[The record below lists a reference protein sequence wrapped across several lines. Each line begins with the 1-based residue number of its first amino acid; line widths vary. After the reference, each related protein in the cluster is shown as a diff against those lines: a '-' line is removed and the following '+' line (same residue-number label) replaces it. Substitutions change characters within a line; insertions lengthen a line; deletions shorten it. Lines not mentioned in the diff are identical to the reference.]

1 EDLRRWF
8 IQQEMDLLRFRFSIL
23 PKDKVQ
29 NFLQDSHL
37 HFEAISDE
45 EKILREQDIIAS
57 SPSLSGVKWES
68 ESVYKIPFAD
78 ALDLFK
84 GRKVYLEDGLAY
96 VPLKDIVAIIL
107 NEFRATLSKALALT
121 LPTRMCMCFVL
132 GLLFLTVAKTMLA
145 SDSQRFRLVCLQSA
159 GIKEETCTTNFLWLL
174 KSFCLLFSVLEHY
187 MESFDDAKMGRRQ
200 CKSAYNIIKNKTT
213 PESSPQPT
221 PKSDYCNADK
231 AEENDLKKSLMK
243 MLEEAFEEKMK
254 NVSKEIGENTNKK
267 LEEINK
273 EIEEKKSKKLEEMNN
288 EIEEKKNKKLEEMN
302 NEIEEKKNKRVE
314 EMNKEIEE
322 KRNKKLQELDK
333 EIEEKINKKLKEM
346 NKEIEEKTNK
356 KLEEINKVIEEKT
369 NKKMEDLKKVLKES
383 QDNQQKTIKHM
394 KETTQDIKIE
404 IEKLKKTLSEGML
417 EIEKLSKRSGNTD
430 ASITNRIQEMEDRIS
445 NVEDTIEEIDSTV
458 KENTKTKK
466 AIKQNVQEIWDTM
479 KRPNIRIIG
488 IEEGEEY
495 QLKGTENIFNKI
507 IEENFPNLKKEP
519 PIKIQ
524 EAYRTPN
531 RLDPQKKSSR
541 HIIIKT
547 LNIQNKE
554 RILRAAKEKGQ
565 LTYKGRPIR
574 ITPDF
579 SMETLQARRSWSDII
594 QTLRDHRCQ
603 PRIIYPAKLSI
614 TIDGVNKTF
623 QDKTRFEQYLSTNP
637 ALQKALE
644 GRFQPKE
651 PRYTHE
657 NKGNR

>member
-1 EDLRRWF
+1 NIIDTLRLDSGPIECEEDRKSGLK
-8 IQQEMDLLRFRFSIL
+8 ETDVHRFLHRSTRTAVD
-23 PKDKVQ
+23 KD
-29 NFLQDSHL
+29 DSRAPRPHWTKGPTL
-37 HFEAISDE
+37 A
-45 EKILREQDIIAS
+45 
-57 SPSLSGVKWES
+57 PLSE
-68 ESVYKIPFAD
+68 
-78 ALDLFK
+78 
-84 GRKVYLEDGLAY
+84 
-96 VPLKDIVAIIL
+96 
-107 NEFRATLSKALALT
+107 
-121 LPTRMCMCFVL
+121 
-132 GLLFLTVAKTMLA
+132 
-145 SDSQRFRLVCLQSA
+145 
-159 GIKEETCTTNFLWLL
+159 
-174 KSFCLLFSVLEHY
+174 
-187 MESFDDAKMGRRQ
+187 AKMGRRQ

-213 PESSPQPT
+213 PESSPPPT
-221 PKSDYCNADK
+221 PQSDYCNADK

-254 NVSKEIGENTNKK
+254 NINKEIGENTNKK

-273 EIEEKKSKKLEEMNN
+273 EIEEKKNKKLEEMNN

-333 EIEEKINKKLKEM
+333 EMDEKINKKLKEM

-369 NKKMEDLKKVLKES
+369 NKKLDEINKEIEDKTNKKLEKINKEIDGKITKELEEMKKEIEEKVNRKWGEIKKLEEKKNKRLEEMNKENEEKTNKKMEDLKKVLKES
-383 QDNQQKTIKHM
+383 QDNHQKTIKHM

-531 RLDPQKKSSR
+531 RLDPQKKSSH

-651 PRYTHE
+651 TRYTHE

>member
-1 EDLRRWF
+1 
-8 IQQEMDLLRFRFSIL
+8 
-23 PKDKVQ
+23 
-29 NFLQDSHL
+29 
-37 HFEAISDE
+37 
-45 EKILREQDIIAS
+45 
-57 SPSLSGVKWES
+57 
-68 ESVYKIPFAD
+68 
-78 ALDLFK
+78 
-84 GRKVYLEDGLAY
+84 
-96 VPLKDIVAIIL
+96 
-107 NEFRATLSKALALT
+107 
-121 LPTRMCMCFVL
+121 
-132 GLLFLTVAKTMLA
+132 
-145 SDSQRFRLVCLQSA
+145 
-159 GIKEETCTTNFLWLL
+159 
-174 KSFCLLFSVLEHY
+174 
-187 MESFDDAKMGRRQ
+187 
-200 CKSAYNIIKNKTT
+200 
-213 PESSPQPT
+213 
-221 PKSDYCNADK
+221 
-231 AEENDLKKSLMK
+231 
-243 MLEEAFEEKMK
+243 
-254 NVSKEIGENTNKK
+254 
-267 LEEINK
+267 
-273 EIEEKKSKKLEEMNN
+273 MNN

-333 EIEEKINKKLKEM
+333 EMEEKINKKLKEM

-356 KLEEINKVIEEKT
+356 KLEEINKVIEEKTNKKLEEINKEIEEKTNKKLEKINKEIDGKKTKEVEEMKKEIEEKLNKKWGEMKKFEEKKNKRLEEMNKENEEKT

-445 NVEDTIEEIDSTV
+445 NAEDTIEEIDSTV

-466 AIKQNVQEIWDTM
+466 VIKQNVQEIWDTI
-479 KRPNIRIIG
+479 KRSNIRIIG

-574 ITPDF
+574 ITSDF
-579 SMETLQARRSWSDII
+579 SMETLQARRYLANDMEEDNQAPKQDMFYILYGKSYI
-594 QTLRDHRCQ
+594 QRPMFHKLRFQLIRSMGWRTWVSREECEELVS
-603 PRIIYPAKLSI
+603 ISLYPLDFSLQLEESQVYAWIPELRKWRQESCEFYALYPKLHVKFQAGLCYRLKLSPVSDQTKPNQTKPNQTKPNQTKPNQTKPNQTKPNQTKPNQTKPNQTKPNNPI
-614 TIDGVNKTF
+614 QLPTTF
-623 QDKTRFEQYLSTNP
+623 PQIKL
-637 ALQKALE
+637 K
-644 GRFQPKE
+644 
-651 PRYTHE
+651 
-657 NKGNR
+657 

>member
-1 EDLRRWF
+1 
-8 IQQEMDLLRFRFSIL
+8 
-23 PKDKVQ
+23 
-29 NFLQDSHL
+29 
-37 HFEAISDE
+37 
-45 EKILREQDIIAS
+45 
-57 SPSLSGVKWES
+57 
-68 ESVYKIPFAD
+68 
-78 ALDLFK
+78 
-84 GRKVYLEDGLAY
+84 
-96 VPLKDIVAIIL
+96 
-107 NEFRATLSKALALT
+107 
-121 LPTRMCMCFVL
+121 
-132 GLLFLTVAKTMLA
+132 
-145 SDSQRFRLVCLQSA
+145 
-159 GIKEETCTTNFLWLL
+159 
-174 KSFCLLFSVLEHY
+174 
-187 MESFDDAKMGRRQ
+187 MGRRQ

-213 PESSPQPT
+213 PESSPPPT

-288 EIEEKKNKKLEEMN
+288 EIEEKKNK
-302 NEIEEKKNKRVE
+302 RVE

-369 NKKMEDLKKVLKES
+369 NKKLDEINKEIEDKTNKKLEKINKEIDGKKTKELEEMKKEIEEKVSRQWGEIKKFEEKKNKRLEEMNKENEEKTNKKMEDLKKVLKES

-404 IEKLKKTLSEGML
+404 TEKLKKTLSEGML

-495 QLKGTENIFNKI
+495 QLKGMENIFNKI

-531 RLDPQKKSSR
+531 RLDLQKKSSR

-651 PRYTHE
+651 TRYTHE

>member
-1 EDLRRWF
+1 
-8 IQQEMDLLRFRFSIL
+8 
-23 PKDKVQ
+23 
-29 NFLQDSHL
+29 
-37 HFEAISDE
+37 
-45 EKILREQDIIAS
+45 
-57 SPSLSGVKWES
+57 
-68 ESVYKIPFAD
+68 
-78 ALDLFK
+78 
-84 GRKVYLEDGLAY
+84 
-96 VPLKDIVAIIL
+96 
-107 NEFRATLSKALALT
+107 
-121 LPTRMCMCFVL
+121 
-132 GLLFLTVAKTMLA
+132 
-145 SDSQRFRLVCLQSA
+145 
-159 GIKEETCTTNFLWLL
+159 
-174 KSFCLLFSVLEHY
+174 
-187 MESFDDAKMGRRQ
+187 MGRRQ

-213 PESSPQPT
+213 PESSPPPT

-243 MLEEAFEEKMK
+243 MLEEVFEEKMK

-273 EIEEKKSKKLEEMNN
+273 EIEEKKSKTLEEMNN

-346 NKEIEEKTNK
+346 NKEIEEKMNK
-356 KLEEINKVIEEKT
+356 KLEEINKVIEEKTNKKLDEINKEIEDKTNKKLEKINKEIDGKKTKELEEMKKEIEEKVNRKWGEIKKFEEKKNKRLEEMNKENEEKT

-495 QLKGTENIFNKI
+495 QLKGMENIFNKI

-579 SMETLQARRSWSDII
+579 SVETLQARRNVPCIPTFSKAFIMKGCWILSKAFSASNEMIMWFFSFNLFISCYISNFISDFINLDALSAFCMWSILEKVPWGAEKKQKDGSCFHIHSVNLCLFIGWNLHSSAFCKAGFVDRLGLFMVSQISWTICFMTFFHLVFSLTDE
-594 QTLRDHRCQ
+594 
-603 PRIIYPAKLSI
+603 SI
-614 TIDGVNKTF
+614 SSI
-623 QDKTRFEQYLSTNP
+623 
-637 ALQKALE
+637 
-644 GRFQPKE
+644 
-651 PRYTHE
+651 
-657 NKGNR
+657 